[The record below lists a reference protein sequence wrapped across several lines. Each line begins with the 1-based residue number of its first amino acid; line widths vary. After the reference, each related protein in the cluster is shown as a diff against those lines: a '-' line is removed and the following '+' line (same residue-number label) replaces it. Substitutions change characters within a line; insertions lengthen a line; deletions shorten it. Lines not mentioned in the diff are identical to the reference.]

1 MEAEKILDRVGF
13 FEDQTADFIITKANF
28 LENTLVY
35 PNHGSVTP
43 VKGKLAIYLDYVILE
58 QLIPAMN
65 TPENIVEYESK
76 PNEVKLTT
84 ALYNVDS
91 GKILGLEKHL
101 VFIMVRAD

>member
-1 MEAEKILDRVGF
+1 
-13 FEDQTADFIITKANF
+13 
-28 LENTLVY
+28 
-35 PNHGSVTP
+35 
-43 VKGKLAIYLDYVILE
+43 
-58 QLIPAMN
+58 MN

-91 GKILGLEKHL
+91 GKILGLENEKHL